1 MIKKMVKIKV
11 LGPKSLMSDAIN
23 HLHGLGSM
31 HIEEIPIPIAAA
43 TATDDDGAVATNNEP
58 PLALKRIPLRG
69 DLALRRDGLNEKL
82 HKVETFLKHLAAE
95 YVPLSKDVYGIFD
108 EDSVDDFLGTAA
120 DDLTRSLTEYDEQ
133 SRLKEEALELNN
145 YENLLKGFAPVISR
159 LGGFKNFEIIGLT
172 IDKSKSS
179 VAELLEDEIKK
190 ITSER
195 FEVHK
200 MTLDEKTLG
209 MAIVIANR
217 DSAPVRNL
225 LFGEGISEL
234 RLPSEYEDLPLV
246 TALKNMA
253 LRGETLRVRLSEISE
268 SLGGYSA
275 KYNHRLKA
283 SEKVLKDLIE
293 EVGII
298 KFCAATKLCFI
309 VEGWVPRDSY
319 EGFKKSFAEAFS
331 DKILVTIKDFTPDAG
346 GGELK
351 GGHYRDNEDDAPVY
365 IYNIGPIRPFE
376 VFLKAMPTPR
386 YKSIDPTPFIAF
398 FFPAFFGLIV
408 GDIGYG
414 AVIFLLA
421 LTVRFFTKDNLF
433 FKDITSV
440 FMVASLSAIFF
451 GFLFGELF
459 GDLGH
464 RLHII
469 EPLWFDRAQSLKSF
483 LVLAF
488 GVGIGHVLL
497 GFLLGFVNKLKLG
510 QKKEA
515 FGKVLFFFA
524 IILLISMGLMS
535 KEILPSDFF
544 DTTLIVFTL
553 LFAAMI
559 VIEGILAPIEFVK
572 AISSILSYV
581 RIMAIGTS
589 SVILATVANTMGANA
604 DSVVAGIL
612 IAVTVH
618 IINILITIMSPS
630 IQSMRLQ
637 YVEFMDKFY
646 EEGGREYSP
655 FKKR

>member
-1 MIKKMVKIKV
+1 MIKKMVKIKI

-31 HIEEIPIPIAAA
+31 HIEEIPVSVG
-43 TATDDDGAVATNNEP
+43 TAGGGDISASVDEKP
-58 PLALKRIPLRG
+58 SLALRRIPLRG
-69 DLALRRDGLNEKL
+69 DIALHRDSLNEKL
-82 HKVETFLKHLAAE
+82 HLIETYFKHLTDNI
-95 YVPLSKDVYGIFD
+95 VPLSKIDFPITD
-108 EDSVDDFLGTAA
+108 EDSVDGFLDTSTVDLVQGLKDF
-120 DDLTRSLTEYDEQ
+120 DEQ
-133 SRLKEEALELNN
+133 ASLKEEALELKN

-172 IDKSKSS
+172 IDKSKIG
-179 VAELLEDEIKK
+179 VVDLLEDEIKN
-190 ITSER
+190 ITGER

-200 MTLDEKTLG
+200 MNLDDRTLG
-209 MAIVIANR
+209 MAIVIASS
-217 DSAPVRNL
+217 DSASVRNL

-253 LRGETLRVRLSEISE
+253 LRGESIRLRLGEIHDA
-268 SLGGYSA
+268 LDNYSI
-275 KYNHRLKA
+275 KYYHNLKA
-283 SEKVLKDLIE
+283 CEQVLKDLIE
-293 EVGII
+293 EVGVI

-309 VEGWVPRDSY
+309 VEGWVPRDCF
-319 EGFKKSFAEAFS
+319 EGFRKSFAETFS
-331 DKILVTIKDFTPDAG
+331 DKILVTLKDFGQDVRDDNVG
-346 GGELK
+346 GSH
-351 GGHYRDNEDDAPVY
+351 GGDDFSDAPVY

-376 VFLKAMPTPR
+376 IFLKAMPTPK

-408 GDIGYG
+408 GDVGYG
-414 AVIFLLA
+414 AIIFLLA
-421 LTVRFFTKDNLF
+421 MLLRFFLKDNMF
-433 FKDITSV
+433 FKDLMSV
-440 FMVASLSAIFF
+440 FMVASLSAVFF

-464 RLHII
+464 RMHII
-469 EPLWFDRAQSLKSF
+469 EPLWFDRAQALQSF
-483 LVLAF
+483 LVLAI

-497 GFLLGFVNKLKLG
+497 GFVLGFVNKLRLG
-510 QKKEA
+510 HKKEA
-515 FGKVLFFFA
+515 TGKVLFFFA
-524 IILLISMGLMS
+524 IILLVLMGLMS
-535 KEILPSDFF
+535 KEIIPDDFF
-544 DTTLIVFTL
+544 DKTLIVFTL
-553 LFAAMI
+553 LFVGMI
-559 VIEGILAPIEFVK
+559 FIEGILAPIEFVK

-604 DSVVAGIL
+604 DSVVAGII

-618 IINILITIMSPS
+618 IINILISIMSPT

-655 FKKR
+655 FRKH